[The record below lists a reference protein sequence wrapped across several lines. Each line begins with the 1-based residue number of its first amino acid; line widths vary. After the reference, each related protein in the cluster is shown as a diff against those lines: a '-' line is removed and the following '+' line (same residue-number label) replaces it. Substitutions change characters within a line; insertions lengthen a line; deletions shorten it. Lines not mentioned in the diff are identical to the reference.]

1 MAIISFIGFIAVSL
15 LSHILNGFALTVL
28 WGWFIV
34 PVFGLPVLA
43 IVPAI
48 GLALVAG
55 FLTHQVVK
63 TPTGESL
70 SDTLVK
76 CLTISLSKPIL
87 FLLIGWIVTLFL

>member
-1 MAIISFIGFIAVSL
+1 MAIIGVIGFIAVSFL
-15 LSHILNGFALTVL
+15 NYILNGFALTVL

-48 GLALVAG
+48 GLVLVVG
-55 FLTHQVVK
+55 FLTHRVTKKSDSKSTSDMLV
-63 TPTGESL
+63 EALIASL
-70 SDTLVK
+70 LNPLV
-76 CLTISLSKPIL
+76 